1 MKLGTEDKKK
11 TALAIGLS
19 VVALGTLYVNV
30 FSGGGSTSSTPRPRP
45 AATQPSAEAP
55 LQPQARP
62 SRTVAAVQAARSTSR
77 TNRRR
82 QTNNFEPIWQ
92 QSHEGE
98 FDPLAADPT
107 LRTDLLAAV
116 RTVPMSNYSRNIF
129 QFGERRRIE
138 QPLTEAEKQKAAALA
153 TAQKPPTPAPTPK
166 PAAAAPP
173 PARKAPRIT
182 WKYYGFASPTGDGKR
197 RAFLLDGEDV
207 LIGGEGA
214 VFRER
219 YKVKRIGMTSIVM
232 EDLEYSEEQT
242 LPITAPTS

>member
-19 VVALGTLYVNV
+19 AVALATLYVNV
-30 FSGGGSTSSTPRPRP
+30 FSGGGSSAAKPGPRP
-45 AATQPSAEAP
+45 AASKTQVQVEAP
-55 LQPQARP
+55 IQPQARP
-62 SRTVAAVQAARSTSR
+62 SRTVAAVQSSR
-77 TNRRR
+77 TGSSRRR
-82 QTNNFEPIWQ
+82 QSNNFEPIWR

-116 RTVPMSNYSRNIF
+116 RRAPMSPYSRNIF
-129 QFGERRRIE
+129 ELGQRRRVE
-138 QPLTEAEKQKAAALA
+138 QPLSETEKRKAAQLA
-153 TAQKPPTPAPTPK
+153 VVQTPPPAPPPAPSTP
-166 PAAAAPP
+166 APP
-173 PARKAPRIT
+173 PARTAPRIA
-182 WKYYGFASPTGDGKR
+182 WKYYGFASPTGDGRR

-207 LIGGEGA
+207 LIGGEGD
-214 VFRER
+214 VFRDR

-242 LPITAPTS
+242 LPITAPRS